1 MNEITITE
9 KIEQSM
15 QTLPDLRISPF
26 LPIEKINKNSKLYKN
41 FVKNNNILER
51 KTSWG
56 KIQLRNRLLTQ
67 YHNDVINGV
76 MALKDKRIF
85 VLNNGDIA
93 IFFSLYKLTQMM
105 NLVWSSRNK
114 ENLISTMLEI
124 RDLVIA
130 RWTNSGDLI
139 ATYNIIKDAK
149 YSQKLDKFGIILPA
163 DFVTFTLNE
172 ITIDFPKTYSKMRS
186 LIKGRGQG
194 LIKAIINFFITQKT
208 NQQISLLK
216 LLETIAYP
224 TTERQIRNAREII
237 NKNINILEKE
247 FNIKFDKKTKTFT
260 YTEQLED
267 IKFLSAIK

>member
-105 NLVWSSRNK
+105 NLAWSSRNK